1 MSKEETEKLQ
11 EGAKKVLDK
20 MAEIIANAKGDEDKK
35 AFDKPIDVTL
45 NALVTKPTDSVTVK
59 TLQVIKT
66 DTFLDQ
72 MFLDQNDKVLDG
84 IPSVSNSILT
94 GLPSSGKSLL
104 IGELALK
111 LAHSGRKTILV
122 TSEDVFRTN
131 SSRYDLESRFKERAK
146 LLGLDW
152 HKVSENLSI
161 IDCVAHAELRYWD
174 TFISTF
180 RVLVEKEKAEILLI
194 DSLTQLEDS
203 RGAVKLR
210 LLEMCRYNQTHNI
223 TAIFVSQ
230 RSIDEAD
237 GLSLS
242 GGLAVGYSCDI
253 IMELD
258 YKKAWSNDSAIK
270 ADTGCKQGDIVY
282 FFRILK
288 NRLSK
293 YRANYFAYSITS
305 EGLVRLT
312 EKDKKDQKV

>member
-1 MSKEETEKLQ
+1 MSENVKR
-11 EGAKKVLDK
+11 VLDE
-20 MAEIIANAKGDEDKK
+20 MARLMENAKNDGLTES
-35 AFDKPIDVTL
+35 FNKPIDVTL
-45 NALVTKPTDSVTVK
+45 NALVTKPNEETNKK
-59 TLQVIKT
+59 TLEVIKT
-66 DTFLDQ
+66 DTFLDS
-72 MFLDQNDKVLDG
+72 MFLDQNDKVLNG

-94 GLPSSGKSLL
+94 GLPSSGKSLF
-104 IGELALK
+104 IDELALR
-111 LAHSGRKTILV
+111 LANNEKKTILV

-131 SSRYDLESRFKERAK
+131 SGRYDLETRFREKAK

-152 HKVSENLSI
+152 HKISENLSI

-180 RVLVEKEKAEILLI
+180 RVLVEKEKAEILLV

-270 ADTGCKQGDIVY
+270 VDTGCKQGDIVY

-288 NRLSK
+288 NRLTRFNGK
-293 YRANYFAYSITS
+293 YIGYTITK
-305 EGLVRLT
+305 EGLI
-312 EKDKKDQKV
+312 KV